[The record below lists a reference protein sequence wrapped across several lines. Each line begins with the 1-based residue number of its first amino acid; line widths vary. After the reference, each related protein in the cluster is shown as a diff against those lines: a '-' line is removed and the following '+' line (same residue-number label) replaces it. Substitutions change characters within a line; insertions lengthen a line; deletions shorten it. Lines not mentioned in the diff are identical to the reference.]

1 MTDPALRERAALDVL
16 ARLPEW
22 WQVGPASYDPGI
34 AHWAITARGPHPGR
48 GKVPETLTGR
58 GEDELA
64 AFADLRMQLDER
76 QRPEK
81 LEAIERRGRAAFLEG
96 AEAQSQAADV
106 TIDFKSSSWW
116 RCSGSCRSQ
125 RSSGSSGAGGALATG
140 EFGRRPQARI
150 GTSERA
156 RRWNVTP

>member
-106 TIDFKSSSWW
+106 TIDS
-116 RCSGSCRSQ
+116 R
-125 RSSGSSGAGGALATG
+125 ALHGGAVLALADRSG
-140 EFGRRPQARI
+140 RLALPARAARWRPVNSGRRPQARI